1 MKKTSVDLW
10 LEAKTAISLVFGA
23 ILDLP
28 VAIWN
33 WLKKKF
39 KKKEPKDM
47 AMFHCSDCGND
58 FEAKRYIT
66 RWDFPE
72 DAPLTEV
79 IYYFPMKCPKCGN
92 WATTQKTIY
101 TYNVPCAED

>member
-1 MKKTSVDLW
+1 MESTIEKMENGS
-10 LEAKTAISLVFGA
+10 
-23 ILDLP
+23 
-28 VAIWN
+28 IWSSIWD
-33 WLKKKF
+33 WLKGLF
-39 KKKEPKDM
+39 KKREEEAIDT

-72 DAPLTEV
+72 DAPLTEM

-92 WATTQKTIY
+92 WATTQKTIH
-101 TYNVPCAED
+101 TYNEPYPEANNIHLNSLNH